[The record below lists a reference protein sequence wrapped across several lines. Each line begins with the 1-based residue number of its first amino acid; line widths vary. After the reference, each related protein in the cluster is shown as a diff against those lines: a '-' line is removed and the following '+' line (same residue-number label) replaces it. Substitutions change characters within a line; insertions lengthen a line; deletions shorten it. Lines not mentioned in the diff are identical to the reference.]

1 MAEETTPPVDPAE
14 PVEPTT
20 PVDPNEGKSPRE
32 IELEAQLSLETS
44 KKEKLLDEKKKE
56 QAKRKE
62 ATDATISALEEQEK
76 YKELSVAQKLELTEA
91 RTQREEDVVKYA
103 SLETQN
109 AEYKTAFEE
118 HVKNELDTLPK
129 NHQDIINAKPG
140 FSDLSDVKK
149 LEEIKFYKK
158 YAINDTTS
166 PGGGNPA
173 TGAADQAY
181 EIEKK
186 KRNVSGMLSTRI
198 KGMLK

>member
-1 MAEETTPPVDPAE
+1 MADETTPPVEPAE
-14 PVEPTT
+14 SVDTPP

-76 YKELSVAQKLELTEA
+76 YKELSVAQKNELSEA

-109 AEYKTAFEE
+109 AEYKTAFES
-118 HVKNELDTLPK
+118 HVKTEIDSLPK
-129 NHQDIINAKPG
+129 NHQDILKSKPG
-140 FSDLSDVKK
+140 FSELSDVKK
-149 LEEIKFYKK
+149 LQEIKFYKQ
-158 YAINDTTS
+158 YNVNGNTS
-166 PGGGNPA
+166 PGGGSPNPNDSDA
-173 TGAADQAY
+173 AY
-181 EIEKK
+181 EQAKK
-186 KRNVSGMLSTRI
+186 NRDPRAMIRAQRRA
-198 KGMLK
+198 